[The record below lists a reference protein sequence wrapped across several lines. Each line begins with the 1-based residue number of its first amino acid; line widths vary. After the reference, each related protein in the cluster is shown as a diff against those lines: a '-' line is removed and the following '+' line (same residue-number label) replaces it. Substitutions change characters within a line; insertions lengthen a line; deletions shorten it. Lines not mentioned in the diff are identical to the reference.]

1 MKKILYI
8 LLLLAPSVLAAADAR
23 VERWNSRIERISKY
37 MDEAAKIPASDPSSV
52 RLFSDEIKSAKEFL
66 SILGKYS
73 SGSGSVKSENKKFTV
88 EEIEALTSE
97 IANPVITIYYAAELI
112 RSGGNPEIKS
122 VVCDGINRFA
132 ASKGMAALK
141 KESRETAILA
151 ERYILAKYLSE
162 YEKSRQMAY
171 KEILGITEYELSRTG
186 YNSNRVDLCGI
197 IFKASEKVTASSL
210 NRETAFNEAYL
221 ISLPE
226 WQTIERN
233 TDSINIEINAAASFA
248 EKQGRTVTPEDR
260 IKGISHLERIT
271 FQPVR
276 ASLVDMCSN
285 TEKSPSTG
293 YNNPVYEIPDFKGII
308 TALDDIDRYR
318 KAVSA
323 STPAGDLSGFI
334 NRVKH
339 NNRGIAERYI
349 KQYENLFKREKLRIA
364 GLKSKSSGTLVYNE
378 EIFNAAEKHFGE
390 IREKLTAYAE
400 LSSDYAESLLT
411 VHKYDPVLYI
421 EHYTAKTE
429 KNIEYLSFIERLTA
443 EASAAGSTSDT
454 ATNNLYRGISK
465 ELFTMMKNL
474 YTPEAVPSDIRNTMT
489 KDHIRAHTGI
499 NTNLRV
505 KGTALTSSAR
515 KNFEAFNTAYSEALK
530 KQKNE
535 AITSEISIGQD
546 EVDRLMSCAVR
557 YSEAA
562 ASLRYTAN
570 ALKNYSDK
578 YNSITDEIRESK
590 DLSQYLEKINSG
602 SIIPLVN
609 EFSPEK
615 IDSEMKLRDMLLREG
630 TESLS
635 GAVSLMQY
643 YKRRG
648 LTLKYNYTAEDI
660 KAIKE
665 KFSSIPE
672 TAVAS
677 WKMNGKNYR
686 LVDTNSTEN
695 LQKMI
700 TRKAWH
706 AGTTNEAGGLK
717 EKFSPDGKINFSL
730 SLPDGWKRTVKQ
742 DDSGAALS
750 LIFQSPDLLGKIF
763 LRAVKYD
770 TDSIQAYA
778 DDLNKNENFT
788 PVSKEWGKL
797 NGTEYLLTVSKNSY
811 SSIMESYILH
821 KEGYIIQISGIADK
835 KKHVV
840 MNRSL
845 KNIFNSLEI

>member
-8 LLLLAPSVLAAADAR
+8 LLLLTPSVLSAADAR
-23 VERWNSRIERISKY
+23 VERWNSRIERISKH
-37 MDEAAKIPASDPSSV
+37 MDEAVKIPASDPSSA
-52 RLFSDEIKSAKEFL
+52 RLFSDEIKSAEEFL

-73 SGSGSVKSENKKFTV
+73 SGSGSVKSANKKFTV

-97 IANPVITIYYAAELI
+97 IATPVITIYYAAELI
-112 RSGGNPEIKS
+112 RSRGNPEIKS
-122 VVCDGINRFA
+122 SAGDGINRYA
-132 ASKGMAALK
+132 TSKGMPALK
-141 KESRETAILA
+141 KESRESAVLA
-151 ERYILAKYLSE
+151 ERYILNKYLSE
-162 YEKSRQMAY
+162 YEKSRQAAY

-186 YNSNRVDLCGI
+186 YNSNRIDLSGI
-197 IFKASEKVTASSL
+197 IFRAAAKVTASSL

-221 ISLPE
+221 VSLPE
-226 WQTIERN
+226 WQAIERN
-233 TDSINIEINAAASFA
+233 ADSMNLEINAAAEFA
-248 EKQGRTVTPEDR
+248 VKQGRTVTPEDR

-276 ASLVDMCSN
+276 ASLTEMCSN

-318 KAVSA
+318 KAVSV
-323 STPAGDLSGFI
+323 SIPGGDLTGFI

-339 NNRGIAERYI
+339 NNLGIAERYI

-378 EIFNAAEKHFGE
+378 EIFNAAERHFEE

-400 LSSDYAESLLT
+400 LSSDYAGAFLT
-411 VHKYDPVLYI
+411 VHKHDPVLYI

-429 KNIEYLSFIERLTA
+429 KNLEYISFIERLTA
-443 EASAAGSTSDT
+443 DASAGGSTADT
-454 ATNNLYRGISK
+454 GTNNIYRASSK
-465 ELFTMMKNL
+465 ELFTVMKSL
-474 YTPEAVPSDIRNTMT
+474 YTPEAIPSDIRNTMT
-489 KDHIRAHTGI
+489 KEHIKAHAGI
-499 NTNLRV
+499 NANLRA
-505 KGTALTSSAR
+505 KGTALTLSAR
-515 KNFEAFNTAYSEALK
+515 KNFEAFNTAYSEAVK

-535 AITSEISIGQD
+535 AITSEINIGQN

-557 YSEAA
+557 YSDAA
-562 ASLRYTAN
+562 ASLSYTAN

-578 YNSITDEIRESK
+578 YNSITDDIRESK
-590 DLSQYLEKINSG
+590 DLSRYLEKINSG
-602 SIIPLVN
+602 SIIPLVDD
-609 EFSPEK
+609 FSPEK

-635 GAVSLMQY
+635 GAISLMQY

-648 LTLKYNYTAEDI
+648 LTLKYNYAAEDI
-660 KAIKE
+660 KTIKE
-665 KFSSIPE
+665 KFSSNPE
-672 TAVAS
+672 TALAS

-686 LVDTNSTEN
+686 LVDANSTEN

-717 EKFSPDGKINFSL
+717 EKFSPDGRINFSL
-730 SLPDGWKRTVKQ
+730 SLPDGWKRTVKE
-742 DDSGAALS
+742 DDRGAALS
-750 LIFQSPDLLGKIF
+750 IAFQSPDLLGKIF

-770 TDSIQAYA
+770 TDNIQAYS
-778 DDLNKNENFT
+778 DDLNKTENYT

-797 NGTEYLLTVSKNSY
+797 NGTEYLLTVSKNRY
-811 SSIMESYILH
+811 SSIMESYIIR

-845 KNIFNSLEI
+845 KNIFSSLEI